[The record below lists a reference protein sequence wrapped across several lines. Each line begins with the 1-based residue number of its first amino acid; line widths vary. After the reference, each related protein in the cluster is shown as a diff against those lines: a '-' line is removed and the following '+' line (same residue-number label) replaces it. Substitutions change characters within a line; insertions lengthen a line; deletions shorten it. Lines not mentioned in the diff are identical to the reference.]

1 MASAPTP
8 APAPRLAPTP
18 VPSAPR
24 PAPAAPAPKKR
35 RAPSAK
41 KTAPKKESRGH
52 HVDLLATNT
61 VSWKS
66 LVRARKAERAAEGP
80 TPNKAAIPSFD
91 DLPVSRSSQPAL
103 PTHNPLASVIAK
115 IEGMYGNAQA
125 ESDSDDREE
134 DEASAGAIG
143 TDQGGSQAGSQGH
156 QDGGA
161 GGITSPSKK
170 KKKKKKGD
178 PNDHYD
184 HDDPF
189 IDDEEVVQY
198 IQRSKAKT
206 KHDGFFINRGKLET
220 QSGNTDSQDN
230 RSTVNSDDFK
240 PKKKIIKKKTTKAKK

>member
-1 MASAPTP
+1 M
-8 APAPRLAPTP
+8 
-18 VPSAPR
+18 
-24 PAPAAPAPKKR
+24 
-35 RAPSAK
+35 
-41 KTAPKKESRGH
+41 
-52 HVDLLATNT
+52 ATNT

-170 KKKKKKGD
+170 KKKKKGD